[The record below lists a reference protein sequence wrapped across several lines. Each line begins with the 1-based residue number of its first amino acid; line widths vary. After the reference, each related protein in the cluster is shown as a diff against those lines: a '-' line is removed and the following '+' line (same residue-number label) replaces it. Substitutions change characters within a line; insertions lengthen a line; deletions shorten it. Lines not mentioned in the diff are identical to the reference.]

1 MFNFLM
7 PVTRN
12 KVLVGTVA
20 AMLGATCYGSSQ
32 FLVRQIVTTHDIPPL
47 IIATYALLF
56 GLIVLTTL
64 SQNTI
69 KQDRRA
75 PMRGF
80 IFMALAGLTASVGVG
95 FNYSALGIAPVVIV
109 APVSAASPLISLAL
123 AHLFLQR
130 LEKITFRIWMG
141 TLLVVGGVILVTLG
155 SAS

>member
-56 GLIVLTTL
+56 GLIVLTIL

-80 IFMALAGLTASVGVG
+80 IFMALAGLTASVGAG

-109 APVSAASPLISLAL
+109 APVSAATVVAARHPSARPGHSFNSAIGTSMRNDMQVSTPYRFAAPMFSP
-123 AHLFLQR
+123 
-130 LEKITFRIWMG
+130 
-141 TLLVVGGVILVTLG
+141 
-155 SAS
+155 